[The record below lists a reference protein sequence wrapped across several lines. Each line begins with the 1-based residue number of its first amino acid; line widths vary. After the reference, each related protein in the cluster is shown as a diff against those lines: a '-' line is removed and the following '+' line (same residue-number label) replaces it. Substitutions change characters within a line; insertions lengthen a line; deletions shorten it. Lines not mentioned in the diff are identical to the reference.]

1 MSSNLKETFANA
13 SGTARGNAGARS
25 GADGEGA
32 SAAHGGGARAAS
44 GPGPARTPPAPAALA
59 AKVRTLAPSMT
70 RSMHRVAEA
79 VAGDPAGCAQLTVT
93 GLAERTGTSEATV
106 VRTSRL
112 LGYPGYRDLRLALAG
127 LAAQQASGAAPA
139 VTADIAVDD
148 PIADVV
154 AKLAHDERQTLAD
167 TAAAL
172 DTAQLESAV
181 SALASA
187 RRTDVYGVGASHL
200 VGQDLAQKLLR
211 IGLVA
216 HAHAD
221 PHLAVTNAVQL
232 QAGDVAVAITH
243 SGRTDDVIEP
253 LRVAFDH
260 GATTIAV
267 TGRPDGEIAQYA
279 DVLLTTSTARESEL
293 RPAAMSSRTS
303 QLLVVDCLFVG
314 VAQRTYD
321 RAAPALAASYEAL
334 AHRHTPRPR

>member
-1 MSSNLKETFANA
+1 MKESFA
-13 SGTARGNAGARS
+13 SPAR
-25 GADGEGA
+25 D
-32 SAAHGGGARAAS
+32 AAPGRR
-44 GPGPARTPPAPAALA
+44 PGPPGPAALA
-59 AKVRTLAPSMT
+59 AKVRTMAPSMT
-70 RSMHRVAEA
+70 RSMQRVAEA

-127 LAAQQASGAAPA
+127 LAAQQASGAAPS

-148 PIADVV
+148 PIEDVI

-167 TAAAL
+167 TAAGL
-172 DTAQLESAV
+172 DPGQVEAAVTAMAG
-181 SALASA
+181 A
-187 RRTDVYGVGASHL
+187 RRIDVYGVGASAL
-200 VGQDLAQKLLR
+200 VAQDLVQKLLR

-221 PHLAVTNAVQL
+221 PHLAVTTAVQL
-232 QAGDVAVAITH
+232 RSGDVAIAITH
-243 SGRTDDVIEP
+243 SGRTVDVIEP

-260 GATTIAV
+260 GATTVAI

-279 DVLLTTSTARESEL
+279 DHVLTTSTARESEL

-303 QLLVVDCLFVG
+303 QLLVVDCLFIG
-314 VAQRTYD
+314 VAQRTYET
-321 RAAPALAASYEAL
+321 AAPALSASYEAL
-334 AHRHTPRPR
+334 AHRHAPRQR